1 VERVG
6 KGERTVCRRE
16 KWEVWGGIADG
27 RSDGR
32 KGMEV
37 DDTGGRGGRRQ
48 RETTREQQ
56 KITVMVRVRGG
67 EGI

>member
-1 VERVG
+1 M
-6 KGERTVCRRE
+6 
-16 KWEVWGGIADG
+16 WGDIADG

-32 KGMEV
+32 KGIEV
-37 DDTGGRGGRRQ
+37 DDTDGRSGRRQ

-56 KITVMVRVRGG
+56 KITVMIRVRGG

>member
-1 VERVG
+1 
-6 KGERTVCRRE
+6 
-16 KWEVWGGIADG
+16 
-27 RSDGR
+27 
-32 KGMEV
+32 MEV

>member
-1 VERVG
+1 M
-6 KGERTVCRRE
+6 
-16 KWEVWGGIADG
+16 WGGIADG

-56 KITVMVRVRGG
+56 KITVMIRVRDG